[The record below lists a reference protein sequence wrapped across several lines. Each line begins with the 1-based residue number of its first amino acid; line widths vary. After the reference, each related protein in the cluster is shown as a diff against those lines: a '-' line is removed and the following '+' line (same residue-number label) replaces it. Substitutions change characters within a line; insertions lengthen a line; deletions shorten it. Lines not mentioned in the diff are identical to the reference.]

1 MTFSFSTFL
10 YLLVTLF
17 ILLYLLQLKTWQNAV
32 SRSLGW
38 IGSTFTK
45 QIPIGG
51 NPIEGEFTSTPSA
64 MSLPMKDVS
73 ATPPWMFVTCFAAF
87 FSIGLGAGVYIMA
100 RANRDK

>member
-1 MTFSFSTFL
+1 
-10 YLLVTLF
+10 
-17 ILLYLLQLKTWQNAV
+17 V

-45 QIPIGG
+45 QIPTGG
-51 NPIEGEFTSTPSA
+51 NPIEVEFTSTPSA
-64 MSLPMKDVS
+64 MSLPMKDAS